1 MAARFDGTE
10 DAVKLDAA
18 VAGLNRLALILGS
31 TFMVLVFGVAALGVI
46 FRYVLQ
52 HSLPWSDE
60 TAAYL
65 FIWLV
70 FLGAASEVR
79 NNGHPAVHFV
89 VDRLSPPVR
98 RLAGVVANLAIAIWG
113 GVLLAYGIK
122 AVILEAPESWSSVPA
137 FSLQYAYAAIPVGGA
152 LIVVFA
158 LAKVVTRR

>member
-1 MAARFDGTE
+1 VNVQG
-10 DAVKLDAA
+10 A
-18 VAGLNRLALILGS
+18 VAALNRVALMLAS
-31 TFMVLVFGVAALGVI
+31 AFMVLVFGVAALGVI

-70 FLGAASEVR
+70 FLGAASEVL

-89 VDRLSPPVR
+89 VDRLSPPMR
-98 RLAGVVANLAIAIWG
+98 RFAGALANLAIAIWG
-113 GVLLAYGIK
+113 GVLLVYGIK

-137 FSLQYAYAAIPVGGA
+137 ISLQIPYAAIPVGGA
-152 LIVVFA
+152 LIVIFA
-158 LAKVVTRR
+158 LGKAIVRR